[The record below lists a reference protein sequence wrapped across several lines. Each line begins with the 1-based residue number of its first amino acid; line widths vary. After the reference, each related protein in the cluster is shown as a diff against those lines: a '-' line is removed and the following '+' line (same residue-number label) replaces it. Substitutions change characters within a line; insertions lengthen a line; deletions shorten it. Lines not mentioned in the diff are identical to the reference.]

1 MRQQQTTNNESNS
14 MDSSTTNFG
23 PCFVT
28 ISYGM
33 KIVPMSEVG
42 KVLESKTRQVLGGFL
57 VLTFEDK
64 PTEWIMLER
73 DLSHVV
79 L

>member
-1 MRQQQTTNNESNS
+1 MRQRLNTNNESDS
-14 MDSSTTNFG
+14 MDYSTTDFG

-42 KVLESKTRQVLGGFL
+42 KVLESKTRQRLGGFL

-64 PTEWIMLER
+64 PTEWIML
-73 DLSHVV
+73 
-79 L
+79 